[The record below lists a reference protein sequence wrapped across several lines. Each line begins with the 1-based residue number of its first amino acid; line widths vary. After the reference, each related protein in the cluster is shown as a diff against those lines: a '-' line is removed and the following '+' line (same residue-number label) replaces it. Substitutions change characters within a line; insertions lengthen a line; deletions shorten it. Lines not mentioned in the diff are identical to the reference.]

1 MNVWVNVYEDY
12 MGLLPERFEDLTLE
26 LEALTLKKDNITSK
40 EMVRMTELNEIL
52 FEHYNRIGAI

>member
-26 LEALTLKKDNITSK
+26 LEALTLKGDNINSK

-52 FEHYNRIGAI
+52 FEHYNRIGAL